1 MAQQILTLKQIGTS
15 NDILIGEDEIV
26 SYVQKVAPKAT
37 GTQDSVVVSELNDST
52 ATFITANVAIG
63 DVVTDT
69 TGFISARVVS
79 VDSET
84 ALTLDADIFTA
95 SEAYEVGASYDLEY
109 DGDAVAAFLKAGDAL
124 VSVADSAT
132 NAFVTGDGI
141 YVNANRVISVVSDG
155 SGATINYRSEDVQP
169 RPIST
174 TDSAATVIGAINAI
188 P

>member
-1 MAQQILTLKQIGTS
+1 MAQQVLTLKQIGTS

-52 ATFITANVAIG
+52 ATFITAKVSTG

-124 VSVADSAT
+124 VSVADNAT
-132 NAFVTGDGI
+132 LTELFLLCLMALEL
-141 YVNANRVISVVSDG
+141 R
-155 SGATINYRSEDVQP
+155 
-169 RPIST
+169 ST
-174 TDSAATVIGAINAI
+174 TDLRMFSQDLFQLLTQQLLLLQL
-188 P
+188 